1 MFTDFYY
8 TLRREGVKV
17 TITEWLT
24 LMQAL
29 ELGLALDSL
38 TGFYYLAR
46 SVLIKSESQYDAFDR
61 AFLKYFA
68 GVETPPQVTDQVL
81 KWLENSLPPLKM
93 DPSQKTPQMDWDLD
107 ELRRQLADRLEKQ
120 DAEHHGGSKW
130 IGTGGRS
137 PFGHSGY
144 HPAGV
149 RIGGQSV
156 NRSAVK
162 VAAERNYRDFRTDE
176 TLTTRQFEL
185 ALRKLRLLSTAVDG
199 EKDILD
205 LDATIDATGRNAGRL
220 ELVWARSRK
229 NRVKLL
235 VLMDSGGSMNI
246 YHQLCSRLFNAANKS
261 THFRDLQFYFFHN
274 CLYEVIYPDPM
285 CRRSNAIETFEF
297 LRRYGSD
304 YRLVIVGDAS
314 MAPSEL
320 IRPFGAIDWWSESE
334 EPGINWMRRLAEHF
348 EYSAWLNPIPK
359 ARWKTDDGAY
369 TISLLQQVFPMFDL
383 TIDGLNN
390 AIKALISKKSAKRA
404 QL

>member
-8 TLRREGVKV
+8 TLRREGIKV

-29 ELGLALDSL
+29 KLGLAQDSL

-46 SVLIKSESQYDAFDR
+46 SVLIKSESHYDAFDR
-61 AFLKYFA
+61 SFLKFFA
-68 GVETPPQVTDQVL
+68 GVETPPQVTDEVL
-81 KWLENSLPPLKM
+81 QWLEHSLPPLKM
-93 DPSQKTPQMDWDLD
+93 DPSQKNPLMDWDLE

-120 DAEHHGGSKW
+120 DGEHHGGSKW

-156 NRSAVK
+156 NKSAVK
-162 VAAERNYRDFRTDE
+162 VAAERAFRDFRTDE

-185 ALRKLRLLSTAVDG
+185 ALRRLRLLSTAVEG

-205 LDATIDATGRNAGRL
+205 LDGTIDATGRNAGRL

-235 VLMDSGGSMNI
+235 VLMDSGGSMDS
-246 YHQLCSRLFNAANKS
+246 YQRLCSRLFNAANKS
-261 THFRDLQFYFFHN
+261 THFRDLQFYYFHN
-274 CLYEVIYPDPM
+274 CMYEVLYHDPM
-285 CRRSNAIETFEF
+285 CRRNNTLDTFEF

-304 YRLVIVGDAS
+304 YRLIIVGDAS

-320 IRPFGAIDWWSESE
+320 LRPYGSIDWWAENE
-334 EPGINWMRRLAEHF
+334 EPGMNWMRRLANHF
-348 EYSAWLNPIPK
+348 EFSAWLNPIPR
-359 ARWKTDDGAY
+359 AHWNMVEGAY
-369 TISLLQQVFPMFDL
+369 TIALLKEVFPMFEL
-383 TIDGLNN
+383 TLDGLH
-390 AIKALISKKSAKRA
+390 ASIKALISKKSAKRV
-404 QL
+404 

>member
-8 TLRREGVKV
+8 TLRGEGVKV
-17 TITEWLT
+17 AITEWLT

-68 GVETPPQVTDQVL
+68 GVETPLQVTEQVL

-93 DPSQKTPQMDWDLD
+93 APGQKKPQLDWDLD

-144 HPAGV
+144 NPAGV

-205 LDATIDATGRNAGRL
+205 LDATVDATGRNAGRL
-220 ELVWARSRK
+220 ELIWARSRK

-235 VLMDSGGSMNI
+235 VLMDSGGSMDM
-246 YHQLCSRLFNAANKS
+246 YHQLCGRLFNAANKS

-274 CLYEVIYPDPM
+274 CVYEFIYPDPL
-285 CRRSNAIETFEF
+285 CRRGNAMETFEF
-297 LRRYGSD
+297 LRRFGSD

-320 IRPFGAIDWWSESE
+320 IRPFGAIDWWSENE
-334 EPGINWMRRLAEHF
+334 EPGINWMQRLAEHF
-348 EYSAWLNPIPK
+348 EYSAWLNPIPQV
-359 ARWKTDDGAY
+359 RWKTDDGAY
-369 TISLLQQVFPMFDL
+369 TINLLRQIFPMYDL

-390 AIKALISKKSAKRA
+390 AIKALISKRSAKRA